1 MNLTIEELKQKITED
16 TETWMRLAC
25 EKFCVDYVP
34 VQVEFNIRGA
44 GLAGQAWL
52 SKRKI
57 RYNIFIAYDNQD
69 EFIARTIPHEVLHIV
84 DGLIH
89 GYTHGHGKVWK
100 EMMQRCGLDSTRCH
114 SYKTYMVKERRE
126 QHKKGIIK

>member
-1 MNLTIEELKQKITED
+1 MTIEELKEKIA
-16 TETWMRLAC
+16 TETELWVKLAGEEFAIEPC
-25 EKFCVDYVP
+25 PIE
-34 VQVEFNIRGA
+34 VEFNIRGS

-69 EFIARTIPHEVLHIV
+69 EFIARTIPHEVMHIV

-89 GYTHGHGKVWK
+89 GYTHGHGKIWK

-114 SYKTYMVKERRE
+114 SYNTYMVKERRE
-126 QHKKGIIK
+126 QCKKGIIK